1 VAPVQD
7 RAPEEDRRLDAFRA
21 GNCRAVAF
29 DNSRDFL
36 SCEGVENACE
46 ITGLVKRFGPKV
58 AVDRLSL
65 TVPAGMLYG
74 FLGVN
79 GAGKTTTLRMISGLI
94 RPDAGEIRVTG
105 IDAISEP
112 QRAKQPL
119 AYIPD
124 DPVLYGRLNPM
135 EHLEFVSALWGIDAA
150 VARRRAQ
157 GLLERLGLWDRRREW
172 IESYSRGMK
181 QKIALASA
189 LIHEPRL
196 ILLDE
201 PLTGLDASAARL
213 VKDMLLEFLK
223 AGGAVI
229 LTTHI
234 LEVAERL
241 AERIGIM
248 SGGKL
253 IAEGTM
259 DELRTSSG
267 RHGGSLEEIFLQLID
282 QPNSASESYTP

>member
-1 VAPVQD
+1 MGKIGYA
-7 RAPEEDRRLDAFRA
+7 
-21 GNCRAVAF
+21 
-29 DNSRDFL
+29 SRQHM
-36 SCEGVENACE
+36 EHACE
-46 ITGLVKRFGPKV
+46 IIGLVKRFGPKT
-58 AVDRLSL
+58 AVNQLSL
-65 TVPAGMLYG
+65 QIPVGMLYG

-94 RPDAGEIRVTG
+94 RPDAGQIRVCG
-105 IDAISEP
+105 VDAIAEP
-112 QRAKQPL
+112 QSAKQPL

-124 DPVLYGRLNPM
+124 DPVLYGKLNPM
-135 EHLEFVSALWGIDAA
+135 EHLEFVAALWNVDPTT
-150 VARRRAQ
+150 ARRRAQ
-157 GLLERLGLWDRRREW
+157 ELLERLSLWDRRHEW

-181 QKIALASA
+181 QKVALASA
-189 LIHEPRL
+189 LIHSPKL

-213 VKDMLLEFLK
+213 VKDILLEFLRH
-223 AGGAVI
+223 GGSVI

-248 SGGKL
+248 SGGRL

-259 DELRTSSG
+259 AQLRSQSG
-267 RHGGSLEEIFLQLID
+267 QASGSLEDIFLQLIQD
-282 QPNSASESYTP
+282 V

>member
-1 VAPVQD
+1 M
-7 RAPEEDRRLDAFRA
+7 EH
-21 GNCRAVAF
+21 
-29 DNSRDFL
+29 
-36 SCEGVENACE
+36 ACE
-46 ITGLVKRFGPKV
+46 IIGLVKRFGPKI
-58 AVDRLSL
+58 AVDQLSFQ
-65 TVPAGMLYG
+65 VPAGMLYG

-94 RPDAGEIRVTG
+94 RPDAGHIRVAG
-105 IDAISEP
+105 IDVVAEP
-112 QRAKQPL
+112 LRAKQPL

-124 DPVLYGRLNPM
+124 DPVLYGKLNPM
-135 EHLEFVSALWGIDAA
+135 EHLEFVSALWGVDPVI
-150 VARRRAQ
+150 ARQRAQ
-157 GLLERLGLWDRRREW
+157 ELLERLSLWDRRHEW

-213 VKDMLLEFLK
+213 VKDILLEFIQQ
-223 AGGAVI
+223 GGSVI

-248 SGGKL
+248 SGGRL

-259 DELRTSSG
+259 AQLRSHSG
-267 RHGGSLEEIFLQLID
+267 QAAGSLEDIFLQLI
-282 QPNSASESYTP
+282 QEEQRPTSHEHL

>member
-1 VAPVQD
+1 
-7 RAPEEDRRLDAFRA
+7 
-21 GNCRAVAF
+21 
-29 DNSRDFL
+29 
-36 SCEGVENACE
+36 VEYACE
-46 ITGLVKRFGPKV
+46 IIGLVKRFGAKT
-58 AVDRLSL
+58 AVDQLSFQ
-65 TVPAGMLYG
+65 VPAGMLYG

-94 RPDAGEIRVTG
+94 QPDAGQVRVCG
-105 IDAISEP
+105 IDVVAEP

-124 DPVLYGRLNPM
+124 DPVLYGKLNPM
-135 EHLEFVSALWGIDAA
+135 EHLEFVAALWNIDPKAA
-150 VARRRAQ
+150 RQRAQ
-157 GLLERLGLWDRRREW
+157 ELLEQLDLWDRRNEW
-172 IESYSRGMK
+172 LDSYSRGMK

-189 LIHEPRL
+189 LIHSPRL

-213 VKDMLLEFLK
+213 VKDILLDFIRR
-223 AGGAVI
+223 GGSVI

-248 SGGKL
+248 SGGRL

-259 DELRTSSG
+259 ADLRSHSG
-267 RHGGSLEEIFLQLID
+267 QAAGSLEDIFLQLI
-282 QPNSASESYTP
+282 QEEPRIGG

>member
-1 VAPVQD
+1 M
-7 RAPEEDRRLDAFRA
+7 EY
-21 GNCRAVAF
+21 
-29 DNSRDFL
+29 
-36 SCEGVENACE
+36 ACE
-46 ITGLVKRFGPKV
+46 IIGLLKRFGPKT
-58 AVDRLSL
+58 AVDGL
-65 TVPAGMLYG
+65 TLKIPMGMLYG

-94 RPDAGEIRVTG
+94 RPDAGEIRVCG
-105 IDAISEP
+105 VDAVADP
-112 QRAKQPL
+112 RRAKLPL

-124 DPVLYGRLNPM
+124 DPVLYGKLNPM
-135 EHLEFVSALWGIDAA
+135 EHLEFVAALWN
-150 VARRRAQ
+150 VEPVLARQRAEE
-157 GLLERLGLWDRRREW
+157 LLERLGLWDRRHEW

-181 QKIALASA
+181 QKVALASA
-189 LIHEPRL
+189 LIHAPRL

-213 VKDMLLEFLK
+213 VKDILLEFLR
-223 AGGAVI
+223 GGGSVI

-241 AERIGIM
+241 AQQIGIM

-259 DELRTSSG
+259 EQLRSRSG
-267 RHGGSLEEIFLQLID
+267 QHAGSLEDIFLQLI
-282 QPNSASESYTP
+282 QET

>member
-1 VAPVQD
+1 M
-7 RAPEEDRRLDAFRA
+7 EY
-21 GNCRAVAF
+21 
-29 DNSRDFL
+29 
-36 SCEGVENACE
+36 ACE
-46 ITGLVKRFGPKV
+46 IIGLVKKFGPKT
-58 AVDRLSL
+58 AVDQLSL
-65 TVPAGMLYG
+65 SVPSGMLYG

-94 RPDAGEIRVTG
+94 RPDAGQIRVCG
-105 IDAISEP
+105 IDAIAEP

-124 DPVLYGRLNPM
+124 DPVLYARLNPM
-135 EHLEFVSALWGIDAA
+135 EHLEFVAALWNIDPT
-150 VARRRAQ
+150 VARARAQ
-157 GLLERLGLWDRRREW
+157 ELLERLNLWDRRHEW
-172 IESYSRGMK
+172 IESYSRGMT

-213 VKDMLLEFLK
+213 VKDILLEYLHH
-223 AGGAVI
+223 GGSVI

-248 SGGKL
+248 SGGRL

-259 DELRTSSG
+259 DDLRHHSG
-267 RHGGSLEEIFLQLID
+267 QAAGSLEDIFLQLI
-282 QPNSASESYTP
+282 QEERYAEPEPPV

>member
-1 VAPVQD
+1 M
-7 RAPEEDRRLDAFRA
+7 
-21 GNCRAVAF
+21 GKSKSTF
-29 DNSRDFL
+29 DNLRNFL
-36 SCEGVENACE
+36 SFGIMEYACE
-46 ITGLVKRFGPKV
+46 IIGLVKRFGTKV
-58 AVDRLSL
+58 AVDQLSFK
-65 TVPAGMLYG
+65 VPTGMLYG

-94 RPDAGEIRVTG
+94 RPDAGQIRVAG
-105 IDAISEP
+105 IDVVAEP

-124 DPVLYGRLNPM
+124 DPVLYGKLNPM
-135 EHLEFVSALWGIDAA
+135 EHLEFVSALWSIDP
-150 VARRRAQ
+150 VIARKRAQ
-157 GLLERLGLWDRRREW
+157 ELLEKLSMWDRRHEW

-189 LIHEPRL
+189 LIHEPKL

-213 VKDMLLEFLK
+213 VKDILFDFLK
-223 AGGAVI
+223 QGGSVI

-248 SGGKL
+248 SGGRL
-253 IAEGTM
+253 ITEGTM
-259 DELRTSSG
+259 TQLRSHSG
-267 RHGGSLEEIFLQLID
+267 QAAGSLEDIFLQLI
-282 QPNSASESYTP
+282 QEEREGEPPP

>member
-1 VAPVQD
+1 M
-7 RAPEEDRRLDAFRA
+7 EF
-21 GNCRAVAF
+21 
-29 DNSRDFL
+29 
-36 SCEGVENACE
+36 ACE
-46 ITGLVKRFGPKV
+46 ITNLVKRFGPKT
-58 AVDRLSL
+58 AVDGLSL
-65 TVPAGMLYG
+65 RVPVGMLYG

-94 RPDAGEIRVTG
+94 RPDAGDIRVCG
-105 IDAISEP
+105 IDAVAEP
-112 QRAKQPL
+112 QQAKQPL

-124 DPVLYGRLNPM
+124 DPVLYGKLNPM
-135 EHLEFVSALWGIDAA
+135 EHLEFVAALWNIDPI
-150 VARRRAQ
+150 VARARAQ
-157 GLLERLGLWDRRREW
+157 ALLERLGLWDRRHEW

-181 QKIALASA
+181 QKVALASA

-213 VKDMLLEFLK
+213 VKDILLEFLRD
-223 AGGAVI
+223 GGSVI

-248 SGGKL
+248 SGGRL

-259 DELRTSSG
+259 EQLRSHSG
-267 RHGGSLEEIFLQLID
+267 QAAGSLEDIFLQLINEV
-282 QPNSASESYTP
+282 PVATP

>member
-1 VAPVQD
+1 
-7 RAPEEDRRLDAFRA
+7 
-21 GNCRAVAF
+21 
-29 DNSRDFL
+29 
-36 SCEGVENACE
+36 
-46 ITGLVKRFGPKV
+46 
-58 AVDRLSL
+58 
-65 TVPAGMLYG
+65 MLYG

-94 RPDAGEIRVTG
+94 RPDAGAIRVCG
-105 IDAISEP
+105 IDAVAEP

-119 AYIPD
+119 AYVLD
-124 DPVLYGRLNPM
+124 DPVLYGKLNPM
-135 EHLEFVSALWGIDAA
+135 EHLEFVAALWNVDPA
-150 VARRRAQ
+150 VARQRAQ
-157 GLLERLGLWDRRREW
+157 ELLERLGLWDRRHEW

-189 LIHEPRL
+189 LIHTPKL

-213 VKDMLLEFLK
+213 VKDILLEFLRH
-223 AGGAVI
+223 GGSVI

-248 SGGKL
+248 SGGRL

-259 DELRTSSG
+259 AQLRSHSG
-267 RHGGSLEEIFLQLID
+267 QAAGSLEDIFLQLI
-282 QPNSASESYTP
+282 QQG

>member
-1 VAPVQD
+1 M
-7 RAPEEDRRLDAFRA
+7 EY
-21 GNCRAVAF
+21 
-29 DNSRDFL
+29 
-36 SCEGVENACE
+36 ACE
-46 ITGLVKRFGPKV
+46 ITGLVKRFGPKT
-58 AVDRLSL
+58 AVDGLSL
-65 TVPAGMLYG
+65 RVPVGMLYG

-94 RPDAGEIRVTG
+94 RPDAGEISVCG
-105 IDAISEP
+105 VDAIADP

-119 AYIPD
+119 AYVPD
-124 DPVLYGRLNPM
+124 DPVLYGKLNPM
-135 EHLEFVSALWGIDAA
+135 EHLEFVAALWNIEPG
-150 VARRRAQ
+150 VARARAQ
-157 GLLERLGLWDRRREW
+157 ALLERLGLWDRRHEW

-181 QKIALASA
+181 QKVALASA

-213 VKDMLLEFLK
+213 VKDILLEFLR
-223 AGGAVI
+223 AGGSVI

-248 SGGKL
+248 SGGRL

-259 DELRTSSG
+259 EQLRSHSG
-267 RHGGSLEEIFLQLID
+267 QAAGSLEDIFLQLI
-282 QPNSASESYTP
+282 QEERGAAP

>member
-1 VAPVQD
+1 M
-7 RAPEEDRRLDAFRA
+7 EY
-21 GNCRAVAF
+21 
-29 DNSRDFL
+29 
-36 SCEGVENACE
+36 ACE
-46 ITGLVKRFGPKV
+46 IIGLVKRFGTKT
-58 AVDRLSL
+58 AVDQLSFQ
-65 TVPAGMLYG
+65 VPSGMLYG

-94 RPDAGEIRVTG
+94 RPDAGQVRVCG
-105 IDAISEP
+105 IDVVAEP

-124 DPVLYGRLNPM
+124 DPVLYGKLNPM
-135 EHLEFVSALWGIDAA
+135 EHLEFVAALWNVDPV
-150 VARRRAQ
+150 VARKRAQ
-157 GLLERLGLWDRRREW
+157 ELLEQLGLWDRRHEW
-172 IESYSRGMK
+172 LESYSRGMK

-189 LIHEPRL
+189 LIHTPKL

-213 VKDMLLEFLK
+213 VKDILLDFIRQ
-223 AGGAVI
+223 GGSVI

-248 SGGKL
+248 SGGRL

-259 DELRTSSG
+259 TQLRSHSG
-267 RHGGSLEEIFLQLID
+267 QSAGSLEDIFLQLI
-282 QPNSASESYTP
+282 QEERE

>member
-1 VAPVQD
+1 MEP
-7 RAPEEDRRLDAFRA
+7 
-21 GNCRAVAF
+21 
-29 DNSRDFL
+29 
-36 SCEGVENACE
+36 ACE
-46 ITGLVKRFGPKV
+46 IVGLVKRFGSKV
-58 AVDRLSL
+58 AVSGLSL

-94 RPDAGEIRVTG
+94 RPDAGQIRVLGLDTV
-105 IDAISEP
+105 AEP
-112 QRAKQPL
+112 ERTKQPL

-124 DPVLYGRLNPM
+124 DPVLYGKLNPM
-135 EHLEFVSALWGIDAA
+135 EHLEFVAALWGVDTAA
-150 VARRRAQ
+150 ARRRAQ
-157 GLLERLGLWDRRREW
+157 ALLERLGLWDRRGEW

-181 QKIALASA
+181 QKVALAGA

-213 VKDMLLEFLK
+213 VKDMLLEFLGK
-223 AGGAVI
+223 GGAVI

-248 SGGKL
+248 SGGRL

-259 DELRTSSG
+259 EELRSSSG
-267 RHGGSLEEIFLQLID
+267 RAGGSLEEIFLQLI
-282 QPNSASESYTP
+282 EE

>member
-1 VAPVQD
+1 M
-7 RAPEEDRRLDAFRA
+7 
-21 GNCRAVAF
+21 
-29 DNSRDFL
+29 
-36 SCEGVENACE
+36 ENACE
-46 ITGLVKRFGPKV
+46 IKGLVKRFGKKA
-58 AVDRLSL
+58 AVDGLSL
-65 TVPAGMLYG
+65 TIPAGMLYG

-94 RPDAGEIRVTG
+94 RPDGGSISVGG
-105 IDAISEP
+105 IDVEAEP
-112 QRAKQPL
+112 RRAKQFL
-119 AYIPD
+119 AYVPD
-124 DPVLYGRLNPM
+124 DPVLYGKLNPM
-135 EHLEFVSALWGIDAA
+135 EHLEFVAALWNVPPV

-157 GLLERLGLWDRRREW
+157 DLLERLGLWERRQEW
-172 IESYSRGMK
+172 LESYSRGMK
-181 QKIALASA
+181 QKVALASA

-213 VKDMLLEFLK
+213 VKDILLEFLRG
-223 AGGAVI
+223 GGAVV

-248 SGGKL
+248 SGGRL

-259 DELRTSSG
+259 AELRSSSG
-267 RHGGSLEEIFLQLID
+267 RAGGSLEEIFLQVI
-282 QPNSASESYTP
+282 EE

>member
-1 VAPVQD
+1 M
-7 RAPEEDRRLDAFRA
+7 EH
-21 GNCRAVAF
+21 
-29 DNSRDFL
+29 
-36 SCEGVENACE
+36 ACE
-46 ITGLVKRFGPKV
+46 ITGLVKRFGPKT
-58 AVDRLSL
+58 AVDGL
-65 TVPAGMLYG
+65 TLRVPVGMLYG

-94 RPDAGEIRVTG
+94 QPDAGEIRVCG
-105 IDAISEP
+105 VDAIADP
-112 QRAKQPL
+112 QRAKQQL

-124 DPVLYGRLNPM
+124 DPVLYGKLNPM
-135 EHLEFVSALWGIDAA
+135 EHLEFVASLWNVEPV
-150 VARRRAQ
+150 VARSRAQ
-157 GLLERLGLWDRRREW
+157 GLLERLDLWDRRHEW

-181 QKIALASA
+181 QKVALASA

-213 VKDMLLEFLK
+213 VKDILIEFL
-223 AGGAVI
+223 GGGGSVI

-241 AERIGIM
+241 AEQIGIM
-248 SGGKL
+248 SGGRL

-259 DELRTSSG
+259 EQIRSHSG
-267 RHGGSLEEIFLQLID
+267 QAAGSLEDIFLQLI
-282 QPNSASESYTP
+282 QEEHGEAP

>member
-1 VAPVQD
+1 M
-7 RAPEEDRRLDAFRA
+7 R
-21 GNCRAVAF
+21 
-29 DNSRDFL
+29 
-36 SCEGVENACE
+36 VEYACE
-46 ITGLVKRFGPKV
+46 ITGLVKRFGSKT
-58 AVDRLSL
+58 AVDGLSL
-65 TVPAGMLYG
+65 RVPVGMLYG

-94 RPDAGEIRVTG
+94 RPDAGEIRVCG
-105 IDAISEP
+105 VDAVANP
-112 QRAKQPL
+112 QQAKQPL

-124 DPVLYGRLNPM
+124 DPVLYGKLNPM
-135 EHLEFVSALWGIDAA
+135 EHLEFVAALWN
-150 VARRRAQ
+150 VEPVRARHRAQ
-157 GLLERLGLWDRRREW
+157 MLLERLGLWDRRHEW

-181 QKIALASA
+181 QKVALASA

-213 VKDMLLEFLK
+213 VKDILLAFLRE
-223 AGGAVI
+223 GGSVI

-241 AERIGIM
+241 AEQIGIM
-248 SGGKL
+248 SNGRL

-259 DELRTSSG
+259 DQLRHHSG
-267 RHGGSLEEIFLQLID
+267 QAAGSLEDIFLQLI
-282 QPNSASESYTP
+282 QEERAEL

>member
-1 VAPVQD
+1 VD
-7 RAPEEDRRLDAFRA
+7 Y
-21 GNCRAVAF
+21 
-29 DNSRDFL
+29 
-36 SCEGVENACE
+36 ACE
-46 ITGLVKRFGPKV
+46 ITGLVKRFGPKT
-58 AVDRLSL
+58 AVDGL
-65 TVPAGMLYG
+65 TLRVPVGMLYG

-94 RPDAGEIRVTG
+94 RPDSGEIRVCG
-105 IDAISEP
+105 IDAVAEP

-124 DPVLYGRLNPM
+124 DPVLYGKLNPM
-135 EHLEFVSALWGIDAA
+135 EHLEFVAALWNIDPV
-150 VARRRAQ
+150 VARSRAQ
-157 GLLERLGLWDRRREW
+157 ALLERLGLWDRRHEW

-181 QKIALASA
+181 QKVALASA

-213 VKDMLLEFLK
+213 VKDILLEFLRD
-223 AGGAVI
+223 GGSVI

-241 AERIGIM
+241 AQQIGIM
-248 SGGKL
+248 SGGRL

-259 DELRTSSG
+259 EQLRSHSG
-267 RHGGSLEEIFLQLID
+267 QAAGSLEDIFLQLI
-282 QPNSASESYTP
+282 SEERADVR

>member
-1 VAPVQD
+1 MAP
-7 RAPEEDRRLDAFRA
+7 
-21 GNCRAVAF
+21 
-29 DNSRDFL
+29 
-36 SCEGVENACE
+36 ACE
-46 ITGLVKRFGPKV
+46 IIGLVKRFHGKV
-58 AVDRLSL
+58 AVDGLSL

-94 RPDAGEIRVTG
+94 RPDAGQIFVHG
-105 IDAISEP
+105 FDAIADP
-112 QRAKQPL
+112 RRAKQPL

-124 DPVLYGRLNPM
+124 DPVLYGKLNPM
-135 EHLEFVSALWGIDAA
+135 EHLEFVAALWGIDA
-150 VARRRAQ
+150 VAARARAQ
-157 GLLERLGLWDRRREW
+157 ELLERLGLWERRHEW

-181 QKIALASA
+181 QKVALAGA

-213 VKDMLLEFLK
+213 VKDILHEFL
-223 AGGAVI
+223 AQGGSVI

-248 SGGKL
+248 SGGRL

-259 DELRTSSG
+259 AELRSHSG
-267 RHGGSLEEIFLQLID
+267 QAAGSLEDIFLQVIGEGEGS
-282 QPNSASESYTP
+282 P

>member
-1 VAPVQD
+1 MEA
-7 RAPEEDRRLDAFRA
+7 
-21 GNCRAVAF
+21 
-29 DNSRDFL
+29 
-36 SCEGVENACE
+36 ACE
-46 ITGLVKRFGPKV
+46 IIGLVKRFGPKV
-58 AVDRLSL
+58 AVDQLNFR
-65 TVPAGMLYG
+65 VPAGMLYG

-94 RPDAGEIRVTG
+94 RPDAGQIRVCG
-105 IDAISEP
+105 IDAVAEP

-124 DPVLYGRLNPM
+124 DPVLYGKLNPM
-135 EHLEFVSALWGIDAA
+135 EHLEFVAALWSIDP
-150 VARRRAQ
+150 VTARKRAQ
-157 GLLERLGLWDRRREW
+157 ELLERLSLWDRRHEW

-189 LIHEPRL
+189 LIHEPKL

-213 VKDMLLEFLK
+213 VKDILLEFLRH
-223 AGGAVI
+223 GGSVI

-248 SGGKL
+248 SGGRL

-259 DELRTSSG
+259 EQLRSHSG
-267 RHGGSLEEIFLQLID
+267 QTAGSLEDIFLQLIHEVRIEA
-282 QPNSASESYTP
+282 PI

>member
-1 VAPVQD
+1 M
-7 RAPEEDRRLDAFRA
+7 
-21 GNCRAVAF
+21 
-29 DNSRDFL
+29 
-36 SCEGVENACE
+36 ENACE
-46 ITGLVKRFGPKV
+46 IIGLVKRFGPKV
-58 AVDRLSL
+58 AVDQLSFS
-65 TVPAGMLYG
+65 VPAGMLYG

-94 RPDAGEIRVTG
+94 RPDAGQIRVIG
-105 IDAISEP
+105 IDAVAEP

-124 DPVLYGRLNPM
+124 DPVLYGKLNPM
-135 EHLEFVSALWGIDAA
+135 EHLEFVSALWGMNPLAG
-150 VARRRAQ
+150 RRRAQ
-157 GLLERLGLWDRRREW
+157 ELLEQLGLWDRRKEW

-181 QKIALASA
+181 QKVALASA
-189 LIHEPRL
+189 LIHDPRL

-213 VKDMLLEFLK
+213 VKDILLGFLK
-223 AGGAVI
+223 KGGSVI

-248 SGGKL
+248 SGGRL

-259 DELRTSSG
+259 DELRSSSG
-267 RHGGSLEEIFLQLID
+267 RAGGSLEEIFLQLVE
-282 QPNSASESYTP
+282 QEESSA

>member
-1 VAPVQD
+1 M
-7 RAPEEDRRLDAFRA
+7 EY
-21 GNCRAVAF
+21 
-29 DNSRDFL
+29 
-36 SCEGVENACE
+36 ACE
-46 ITGLVKRFGPKV
+46 IVGLVKRFGSTT
-58 AVDRLSL
+58 AVDQLSL
-65 TVPAGMLYG
+65 KVPTGMLYG

-94 RPDAGEIRVTG
+94 RPDAGEIRVCG
-105 IDAISEP
+105 IDAVAEP

-124 DPVLYGRLNPM
+124 DPVLYGKLNPM
-135 EHLEFVSALWGIDAA
+135 EHLEFVAALWNVDHV
-150 VARRRAQ
+150 VARKRAQ
-157 GLLERLGLWDRRREW
+157 ELLERLSLWDRRHEW

-181 QKIALASA
+181 QKVALASA
-189 LIHEPRL
+189 LIHAPKL

-213 VKDMLLEFLK
+213 VKDILLEFLRD
-223 AGGAVI
+223 GGSVI

-241 AERIGIM
+241 AEQIGIM
-248 SGGKL
+248 SGGRL

-259 DELRTSSG
+259 AQLRSRSG
-267 RHGGSLEEIFLQLID
+267 QAAGSLEDIFLELIREEKTS
-282 QPNSASESYTP
+282 PS

>member
-1 VAPVQD
+1 M
-7 RAPEEDRRLDAFRA
+7 EY
-21 GNCRAVAF
+21 
-29 DNSRDFL
+29 
-36 SCEGVENACE
+36 ACE
-46 ITGLVKRFGPKV
+46 IIGLVKKFGPKT
-58 AVDRLSL
+58 AVDQLSL
-65 TVPAGMLYG
+65 SVPTGMLYG

-94 RPDAGEIRVTG
+94 RPDAGEIRVCG
-105 IDAISEP
+105 IDAIGDS

-124 DPVLYGRLNPM
+124 DPVLYARLNPM
-135 EHLEFVSALWGIDAA
+135 EHLEFVAALWNIDPRI
-150 VARRRAQ
+150 ARARAQ
-157 GLLERLGLWDRRREW
+157 ALLERLGLWDRRHEW

-213 VKDMLLEFLK
+213 VKDILLEFLRD
-223 AGGAVI
+223 GGSVI

-248 SGGKL
+248 SGGRL

-259 DELRTSSG
+259 DDLRYHSG
-267 RHGGSLEEIFLQLID
+267 QAAGSLEDIFLQLI
-282 QPNSASESYTP
+282 QEERLAEPGSPV

>member
-1 VAPVQD
+1 M
-7 RAPEEDRRLDAFRA
+7 EY
-21 GNCRAVAF
+21 
-29 DNSRDFL
+29 
-36 SCEGVENACE
+36 ACE
-46 ITGLVKRFGPKV
+46 IISLVKRFGPKT
-58 AVDRLSL
+58 AVDHL
-65 TVPAGMLYG
+65 TIRVPTGMLYG

-94 RPDAGEIRVTG
+94 RPDAGEIRVCG
-105 IDAISEP
+105 IDAVADP

-124 DPVLYGRLNPM
+124 DPVLYGKLNPM
-135 EHLEFVSALWGIDAA
+135 EHLEFVAALWNVDPAT
-150 VARRRAQ
+150 ARGRAQ
-157 GLLERLGLWDRRREW
+157 QLLERLGLWDRRHEW

-189 LIHEPRL
+189 LIHAPKL

-213 VKDMLLEFLK
+213 VKDILLEFLRN
-223 AGGAVI
+223 GGSVI

-259 DELRTSSG
+259 EQLRSHSG
-267 RHGGSLEEIFLQLID
+267 RAAGSGSLEEIFLQLIQD
-282 QPNSASESYTP
+282 ERLEGPLG